1 MTFDGDTIPVF
12 FAGSINQAE
21 ADLVGIELAGQFL
34 FDELEG
40 FCDNFG
46 VQANYTH
53 IDVDADAPSTFL
65 DADGDGLADSF
76 DGIIRVD
83 DLNGIIGQSENFANL
98 VGIYQDESLEIRLAY
113 QYRGEFLNS
122 YETFITGNPN
132 IQDANFSLDLSVK
145 YQINDNLKVSLQGT
159 NLTDELQTSRDI
171 LNNEGQTYQ
180 RSSFMF
186 DRRFQF
192 GVQYTF

>member
-1 MTFDGDTIPVF
+1 
-12 FAGSINQAE
+12 
-21 ADLVGIELAGQFL
+21 
-34 FDELEG
+34 
-40 FCDNFG
+40 
-46 VQANYTH
+46 
-53 IDVDADAPSTFL
+53 
-65 DADGDGLADSF
+65 
-76 DGIIRVD
+76 
-83 DLNGIIGQSENFANL
+83 
-98 VGIYQDESLEIRLAY
+98 
-113 QYRGEFLNS
+113 LNS

-159 NLTDELQTSRDI
+159 NLTDELQTSKDI
-171 LNNEGQTYQ
+171 LNNQGQRYQ